1 MPWKNLTQPD
11 RSALLI
17 ARVLMCPPKAGFETE
32 SLNIWGAVSLP
43 ESSKN
48 IPACLLEQ
56 TPSNGAHT
64 IHWAHVINKSHSI
77 SQLGT

>member
-1 MPWKNLTQPD
+1 
-11 RSALLI
+11 
-17 ARVLMCPPKAGFETE
+17 MCPPKAGFETE

-64 IHWAHVINKSHSI
+64 IHWAHVIN
-77 SQLGT
+77 